1 MGRSFAVTLLLL
13 GAVLFFAAMAG
24 IVLSRPCYAGPM
36 HVARTLSV
44 SLARSPADVYAFV
57 SEPANLPRWAAGLDP
72 SLPIRFAEKNAFGVL
87 DHWVSLPDGT
97 VVYVPVRV
105 IANGDGSE
113 LSFTLF
119 DAPAGDVAMVER
131 DLQALKALLE
141 AR

>member
-1 MGRSFAVTLLLL
+1 
-13 GAVLFFAAMAG
+13 
-24 IVLSRPCYAGPM
+24 M

-57 SEPANLPRWAAGLDP
+57 SDPTNLPRWAAGLDP

-87 DHWVSLPDGT
+87 DHWVTLPDGA

-105 IANGDGSE
+105 IANAEGSE
-113 LSFTLF
+113 LLFTLF
-119 DAPAGDVAMVER
+119 DAPADDVATVER
-131 DLQALKALLE
+131 DLQALKTLLE